1 MNPLSGTPEHEILR
15 LRGVIDLLVL
25 GLSDVVNPMQ
35 KIERELPEGC
45 VLDGGACVNYCSR
58 PATYVSIAK
67 DTLYRYEKAML
78 TCHCGCGETDL
89 SNHHPTVVF

>member
-35 KIERELPEGC
+35 RIERELPEGC
-45 VLDGGACVNYCSR
+45 KLNGGACVDLLYR
-58 PATYVSIAK
+58 PHTYTSIAK

-78 TCHCGCGETDL
+78 TCHCGCGETDIRF
-89 SNHHPTVVF
+89 HHPTEVF